1 METGGIIVAI
11 VTGGIAAIAATIK
24 MMDKNGFFCECKC
37 CGCDCKIDGRKSET
51 RQMELQ
57 NKNKEIELSTKKY
70 RHSIFNYSNKKTKKE
85 TQAQEIQTPEFIEVE
100 IKEDKPMD
108 TNSK

>member
-1 METGGIIVAI
+1 METGGIIAAI

-37 CGCDCKIDGRKSET
+37 CGCECKIDGRKSET

-57 NKNKEIELSTKKY
+57 NKHKEIELNTRKQ
-70 RHSIFNYSNKKTKKE
+70 RHSIFSYGNKKEVK
-85 TQAQEIQTPEFIEVE
+85 AREIQTPEFVEVE
-100 IKEDKPMD
+100 LKEDKPMD
-108 TNSK
+108 NNNK